1 MPAQGGGPTLLEVKF
16 TRYYG
21 HFEGDQQTYR
31 GPNEVAN
38 ARENL
43 DCLKRFRRRVVES
56 GRLTD
61 AQLDQV
67 DSQVAALIDESV
79 AEAKAAPLPTPE
91 DLLTDVYGTYW
102 SRRHEGEQP
111 IMATRKLSYRDA
123 INEALTREM
132 ERDPSVIVMGACPW
146 KLGQVSPE

>member
-1 MPAQGGGPTLLEVKF
+1 MTSRR
-16 TRYYG
+16 T
-21 HFEGDQQTYR
+21 
-31 GPNEVAN
+31 VA
-38 ARENL
+38 RTKSRTPGNL

-91 DLLTDVYGTYW
+91 DLLTDVYVKY
-102 SRRHEGEQP
+102 
-111 IMATRKLSYRDA
+111 
-123 INEALTREM
+123 
-132 ERDPSVIVMGACPW
+132 
-146 KLGQVSPE
+146 